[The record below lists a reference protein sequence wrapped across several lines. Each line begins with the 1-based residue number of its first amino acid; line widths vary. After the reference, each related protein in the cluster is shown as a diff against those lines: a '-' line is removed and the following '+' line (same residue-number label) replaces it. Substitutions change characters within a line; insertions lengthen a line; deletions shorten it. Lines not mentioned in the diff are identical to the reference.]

1 MQKFDY
7 VKSLKEIVNQLH
19 SEEIVKFYNTAMEL
33 TPKGQYKN
41 ADFRRLLPILFQ
53 SKGNYV
59 DLQRNKD
66 CNNVL
71 KNIFANNIYS
81 DENLAILA
89 LKLSSELTYEIIQR
103 KECIELYLFHN
114 SLLMM
119 LHSSESLLL
128 SESLNNSFE
137 NSIENGIL
145 IFQTVIENNFLN
157 SEDYIKIFTALQEL
171 TNIVG
176 KIIYGK
182 ETEKYNTEI
191 ILLDSGS
198 DTNIGIK
205 TKAEIAKAIFDLFKE
220 IWDYITSFKFN
231 RQDRKN
237 KELLDSLAIR
247 TEIKKKVEEGVISPE
262 EGKEYEFYIK
272 SRTDKLIGLKTLP
285 KQIVAQN
292 YNQQNRILLENCVL
306 KGLLTNKENDD
317 DD

>member
-1 MQKFDY
+1 M
-7 VKSLKEIVNQLH
+7 
-19 SEEIVKFYNTAMEL
+19 
-33 TPKGQYKN
+33 
-41 ADFRRLLPILFQ
+41 FQ

-59 DLQRNKD
+59 NLQRNK
-66 CNNVL
+66 NYE
-71 KNIFANNIYS
+71 NILTKISADDIYS
-81 DENLAILA
+81 NDNLSLLAVSLSNDKTLEIL
-89 LKLSSELTYEIIQR
+89 KI
-103 KECIELYLFHN
+103 KECVELYCFHK

-128 SESLNNSFE
+128 SESLNDSFE

-247 TEIKKKVEEGVISPE
+247 SEIKKKVEEGVISPE
-262 EGKEYEFYIK
+262 EAKEYEFYIK

-285 KQIVAQN
+285 KQIVVQN
-292 YNQQNRILLENCVL
+292 YNQQNRNLLENCVL

>member
-19 SEEIVKFYNTAMEL
+19 SEEIVEIYNLEIEKVL
-33 TPKGQYKN
+33 NGQSRYVSFKK
-41 ADFRRLLPILFQ
+41 LLPILFK

-59 DLQRNKD
+59 NLQRNK
-66 CNNVL
+66 NYE
-71 KNIFANNIYS
+71 NILTKICANYIYS
-81 DENLAILA
+81 DENLASLA
-89 LKLSSELTYEIIQR
+89 MNLSNGEPFNFLQR
-103 KECIELYLFHN
+103 QKSVDMYCFHK

-128 SESLNNSFE
+128 SESLNDSFE

-247 TEIKKKVEEGVISPE
+247 SEIKKKVEEGVISPE
-262 EGKEYEFYIK
+262 EAKEYEFYIK

-285 KQIVAQN
+285 KQIVVQN
-292 YNQQNRILLENCVL
+292 YNQQNRNLLENCVL

-317 DD
+317 EN

>member
-7 VKSLKEIVNQLH
+7 VKSLKEIVKQLF
-19 SEEIVKFYNTAMEL
+19 SEQIVDFYNSAMKI
-33 TPKGQYKN
+33 TPNGQYNN
-41 ADFRRLLPILFQ
+41 ADFRELLPILFQ

-59 DLQRNKD
+59 DLQRNKGYE
-66 CNNVL
+66 NILIKVL
-71 KNIFANNIYS
+71 ANNIYS

-89 LKLSSELTYEIIQR
+89 QKLSSDLTYEILKR
-103 KECIELYLFHN
+103 KECVELYCFHN

-128 SESLNNSFE
+128 SESLNDSFE
-137 NSIENGIL
+137 DSIKNGIL
-145 IFQTVIENNFLN
+145 IFQTVIENDFLS
-157 SEDYIKIFTALQEL
+157 SEDYIKIFVALQEL

-247 TEIKKKVEEGVISPE
+247 AEIKKKVEEGVISSE
-262 EGKEYEFYIK
+262 EAKEYEFYIK

-285 KQIVAQN
+285 KQIVIQN
-292 YNQQNRILLENCVL
+292 YNQPNRDLLENCVL
-306 KGLLTNKENDD
+306 KGLLTNKENDGED
-317 DD
+317 

>member
-1 MQKFDY
+1 MQKFDF
-7 VKSLKEIVNQLH
+7 VKALKDIVDQLQ
-19 SEEIVKFYNTAMEL
+19 SQNIVDFYNSAM
-33 TPKGQYKN
+33 KKDVNGYYKN
-41 ADFRRLLPILFQ
+41 AKFKNLLPILFQ

-59 DLQRNKD
+59 NLQRNK
-66 CNNVL
+66 NYE
-71 KNIFANNIYS
+71 NILTKISADDIYS
-81 DENLAILA
+81 NDNLSLLAVSLSNDKTLEIL
-89 LKLSSELTYEIIQR
+89 KI
-103 KECIELYLFHN
+103 KECVELYCFHK

-128 SESLNNSFE
+128 SESLNDSFE

-247 TEIKKKVEEGVISPE
+247 SEIKKKVEEGVISPE
-262 EGKEYEFYIK
+262 EAKEYEFYIK
-272 SRTDKLIGLKTLP
+272 K
-285 KQIVAQN
+285 
-292 YNQQNRILLENCVL
+292 
-306 KGLLTNKENDD
+306 
-317 DD
+317 

>member
-19 SEEIVKFYNTAMEL
+19 SEEIVKFYNSAMEL

-41 ADFRRLLPILFQ
+41 ANFRRLLPILFQ

-66 CNNVL
+66 CKDIL
-71 KNIFANNIYS
+71 INIFANNIYS
-81 DENLAILA
+81 DENLAMLA

-128 SESLNNSFE
+128 SESLNDSFE
-137 NSIENGIL
+137 NSIENGVL
-145 IFQTVIENNFLN
+145 IFQTVIENDFLN
-157 SEDYIKIFTALQEL
+157 SEDYIKIFTALQDL
-171 TNIVG
+171 INNVG
-176 KIIYGK
+176 KIICGK
-182 ETEKYNTEI
+182 ETEVYNTEI

-220 IWDYITSFKFN
+220 IWDFITSFKFN

-237 KELLDSLAIR
+237 KELLDSLTIR
-247 TEIKKKVEEGVISPE
+247 AEIKKKVDEGVISPE
-262 EGKEYEFYIK
+262 EAKEYEHYIK

-285 KQIVAQN
+285 KQIVVQT
-292 YNQQNRILLENCVL
+292 YNQPNRNLLEDYGI
-306 KGLLTNKENDD
+306 KGLLVNKEDGDEN
-317 DD
+317 

>member
-1 MQKFDY
+1 MQKFDF
-7 VKSLKEIVNQLH
+7 VKALKDIVDQLQ
-19 SEEIVKFYNTAMEL
+19 SQNIVDFYNSAM
-33 TPKGQYKN
+33 KKDVNGYYKN
-41 ADFRRLLPILFQ
+41 AKFKNLLPILFQ

-59 DLQRNKD
+59 NLQRNK
-66 CNNVL
+66 NYE
-71 KNIFANNIYS
+71 NILTKISADDIYS
-81 DENLAILA
+81 NDNLSLLAVSLSNDKTLEIL
-89 LKLSSELTYEIIQR
+89 KI
-103 KECIELYLFHN
+103 KECVELYCFHK

-128 SESLNNSFE
+128 SESLNDSFE

-247 TEIKKKVEEGVISPE
+247 SEIKKKVEEGVISPE
-262 EGKEYEFYIK
+262 EAKEYEFYIK

-285 KQIVAQN
+285 KQIVVQN
-292 YNQQNRILLENCVL
+292 YNQQNRNLLENCVL